1 MIEQSASHLGPCAG
15 YSGDAIL
22 ALQRQIN
29 VLQLERDFELPA
41 TSHSTL
47 ENQQHEFKM
56 ELIRAYDT
64 PTATQML
71 SHLTCMV
78 SGVQMPREEIKAAH
92 LFAKAKHVVRF

>member
-1 MIEQSASHLGPCAG
+1 MIEQSSTG
-15 YSGDAIL
+15 YSDDAIL
-22 ALQRQIN
+22 ALLRQIM

-47 ENQQHEFKM
+47 EDQQHGFKM

-64 PTATQML
+64 PTATQMP

-78 SGVQMPREEIKAAH
+78 SGVQMPHEEIEAAH
-92 LFAKAKHVVRF
+92 LFAKAKHVVSF